1 MLIDGI
7 KLREQ
12 IQQLIDT
19 RTKQTSAGSVKNWEE
34 YKAITGQISGLNS
47 AIFEIN
53 DLLERQRKANGDE

>member
-7 KLREQ
+7 KLREK

-19 RTKQTSAGSVKNWEE
+19 RSQITSAGSVKDFEE
-34 YKAITGQISGLNS
+34 YKAITGQISGLTS

-53 DLLERQRKANGDE
+53 DLLERQRKADGNE